1 MNETTNKL
9 SPIHPGEILRE
20 EYMKPLGFTGD
31 ILAAALKVS
40 RGAVH
45 KILLG
50 RKGITMDMA
59 FRLARYFNTTP
70 ELWTGLQAEY
80 DLRLARM
87 KGQVGWRRKF
97 KEVNWQRGAVWIG
110 VALLILNGLFPPPL
124 RQPTTVIL
132 WNTVVMGCFSFPTTL
147 PNLTGAFRWPRRFFS
162 SSFSPS
168 LARQPERSFCLGCG
182 IKGRLATPTKCGT
195 NPLNRD
201 NQAICVIGVRRR

>member
-1 MNETTNKL
+1 VNETTNKL
-9 SPIHPGEILRE
+9 IPIHPGEILRE

-110 VALLILNGLFPPPL
+110 VALLILNGLFPPFEATYNGHFVEYCGYGLLFISHHAAEPYWSVSL
-124 RQPTTVIL
+124 ATSLFFVQFFTIIGATA
-132 WNTVVMGCFSFPTTL
+132 
-147 PNLTGAFRWPRRFFS
+147 GAFFLFGMRDKR
-162 SSFSPS
+162 
-168 LARQPERSFCLGCG
+168 
-182 IKGRLATPTKCGT
+182 ATGDAHEM
-195 NPLNRD
+195 RD
-201 NQAICVIGVRRR
+201 KPAEP